1 MAEKKAPSNQVDEL
15 RKRAEKIAREN
26 AASTPEGLGPL
37 SPDAA
42 RSILHDLSVHQIEL
56 EMQNEELRRAQVELE
71 TSRARYFD
79 LYDLAPV
86 GYLTLNEQGL
96 ILEANLALANL
107 LGVARGA
114 LVRQPFSRFV
124 VREDQEV
131 YYRHRKQLLET
142 GTPQVCELRLTKK
155 DGTRFWA
162 QLEATAAHDADGSPV
177 CRAVLSDVTER
188 RRVEEE
194 KARIEDQRQ
203 QLQKAESLHRMAA
216 AIAHRFNN
224 LLQIVMANLELAAR
238 DLPRNETGP
247 AAKLTAA
254 MQASSKAA
262 EIIGQTL
269 TYLGQAFVQRA
280 PLDLSD
286 VCRRS
291 LPMLEAAIPK
301 DVVLETD
308 LRCPGPTINA
318 NEDQVQQ
325 ILTSLVTNAWEAIGD
340 VRGVVHVTVRTASA
354 ADVPAARRFP
364 ADWQPLDSAY
374 ACLEVVDSGC
384 GIAQKDVETLFDP
397 FYSSKFLGRGLGL
410 SVVLGIARTHGGVV
424 TVQSGAGR
432 GSTFRV
438 FLPAARE
445 KVPHPAQQTTEAPEI
460 RGTGTVLLVED
471 EELVRSAAA
480 AMLTHLGFTVLEA
493 GDGLEALRLF
503 RQHRREIRCALCDST
518 MPGMSGWETM
528 AALRKLA
535 SDLPVILTSGYSE
548 AEVMATSHG
557 ERPQAF
563 LSKPYQLKRLSD
575 ALAHTLANKRQGVAS

>member
-1 MAEKKAPSNQVDEL
+1 MAEKKSRSNQANDL
-15 RKRAEKIAREN
+15 RHRAEEIAREN
-26 AASTPEGLGPL
+26 AATTPEGLESL

-42 RSILHDLSVHQIEL
+42 RSLLHDLRVHQIEL

-86 GYLTLNEQGL
+86 GYLTLCEQGL
-96 ILEANLALANL
+96 IIEANLAAANL

-114 LVRQPFSRFV
+114 LVKQPLSRFV
-124 VREDQEV
+124 VREDQDI
-131 YYRHRKQLLET
+131 YYRHRKQLFET
-142 GTPQVCELRLTKK
+142 GAPQVCELRLGKK
-155 DGTRFWA
+155 DGTHCWA
-162 QLEATAAHDADGSPV
+162 QLDATVAHNADGLPA
-177 CRAVLSDVTER
+177 CRAVLADITER
-188 RRVEEE
+188 KRVEEE
-194 KARIEDQRQ
+194 QARIEYQRQ
-203 QLQKAESLHRMAA
+203 RLQKAESLRRMAA

-224 LLQIVMANLELAAR
+224 LLQIVMANLELAASE
-238 DLPRNETGP
+238 LPRDETGP
-247 AAKLTAA
+247 AMKLTAA
-254 MQASSKAA
+254 MHASSKAA
-262 EIIGQTL
+262 EIIGLTL
-269 TYLGQAFVQRA
+269 TYLGQTFVKRA
-280 PLDLSD
+280 PMDLSD
-286 VCRRS
+286 ACRRS

-308 LRCPGPTINA
+308 LPCPGPTINA

-325 ILTSLVTNAWEAIGD
+325 LLTSLVTNAWEAIGD
-340 VRGVVHVTVRTASA
+340 GRGVVRVTVKTASS
-354 ADVPAARRFP
+354 ADVPTTHRFP
-364 ADWQPLDSAY
+364 VDWRPQEGAY
-374 ACLEVVDSGC
+374 VCLEVTDSGC
-384 GIAQKDVETLFDP
+384 GIARKDVETLFDP

-410 SVVLGIARTHGGVV
+410 SVVLGIVRTHGGVV
-424 TVQSGAGR
+424 TLKSAAGR

-438 FLPAARE
+438 FLPASLE
-445 KVPHPAQQTTEAPEI
+445 KAPHQAQQASEAPEI

-493 GDGLEALRLF
+493 GDGIEALELF
-503 RQHRREIRCALCDST
+503 RQHRCEIRCALCDST

-528 AALRKLA
+528 AALRQLA

-548 AEVMATSHG
+548 AEVMASGRG

-575 ALAHTLANKRQGVAS
+575 ALTRALAVLET